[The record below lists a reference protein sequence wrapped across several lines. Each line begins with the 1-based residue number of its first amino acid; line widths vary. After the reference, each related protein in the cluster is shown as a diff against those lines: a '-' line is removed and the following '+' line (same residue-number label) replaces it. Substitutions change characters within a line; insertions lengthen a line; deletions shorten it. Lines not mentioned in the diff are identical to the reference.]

1 MFRNSIRTRLMALV
15 LLATVIPAGI
25 SVTFSYIYTKQSV
38 TEQSVKQNTKLLTL
52 GEANLGSYF
61 NGINQR
67 AMTLYSGI
75 NVQGSFYT
83 ALLVA
88 KAPGS
93 SPGGSSVPDN
103 RAIVSTQLYN
113 LFLSDQN
120 IFQVHLYI
128 RAVKQSNTVLGG
140 LFRRETNESY
150 APAPN
155 PDGTNRPF
163 VEVTHMDHQYGLK
176 SGFLNRKEGTVPLFT
191 AHFPIYRTPSDDV
204 LADLSLDFRLTELES
219 IAKSMYTSET
229 ERLYILNEQ
238 GKALYASDP
247 DWIGKTIET
256 GWSALPGN
264 GQSGHFTWN
273 DRDFEGIVMYRHLNS
288 PLFKGSI
295 IKLVPYEDLY
305 GDARTITRINGAIGI
320 AFLII
325 GGIAAVLISIGFT
338 RPIKKLISYTQKV
351 QIGQLDAYVDAER
364 EDEFGLLTRKI
375 TGMTRTINNLILKE
389 YRLEIANKTN
399 QLKALQAQVNPHFLY
414 NALQSIGSS
423 SLRYNAPKVYEL
435 IYSLGSMMRYSM
447 TTERTQVTLQ
457 EEIEHV
463 ENYLILQKERF
474 GEEELHLHIELAD
487 AAREAIIPKMIL
499 QLIVENIFKH
509 GFVDGIRQGV
519 ILIRCRLEDNGVL
532 MITVEDNG
540 KGIPPEQLRK
550 IEAGLQGM
558 EGNDH
563 EEIGL
568 RNVLARLRLQ
578 ISEESKVS
586 IRNNTEAGVTVTL
599 FIPLQGAADLKKGGE
614 V

>member
-15 LLATVIPAGI
+15 LLATVIPAGV

-52 GEANLGSYF
+52 GEANLSSYF
-61 NGINQR
+61 GGINQR

-88 KAPGS
+88 KAPDTLPAGET
-93 SPGGSSVPDN
+93 VPDN
-103 RAIVSTQLYN
+103 RGIVSTQLYN

-140 LFRRETNESY
+140 LFRRETNDTY
-150 APAPN
+150 MPTPN
-155 PDGTNRPF
+155 PGGGNRPF
-163 VEVTHMDHQYGLK
+163 IEVTHKDHQYGLR
-176 SGFLNRKEGTVPLFT
+176 SGFLGRKVGTVPVFS
-191 AHFPIYRTPSDDV
+191 AHFPIYRTPSDEV
-204 LADLSLDFRLTELES
+204 LADLSMDFRLTELES
-219 IAKSMYTSET
+219 ISRSMYNSET

-238 GKALYASDP
+238 GEALYASEP
-247 DWIGKTIET
+247 NWIGRTFKE
-256 GWSALPGN
+256 GWTQGAVN
-264 GQSGHFTWN
+264 QESGHFTWN
-273 DRDFEGIVMYRHLNS
+273 DRGFKGIVMYRHLNS
-288 PLFKGSI
+288 SLFKGTI

-305 GDARTITRINGAIGI
+305 SDARTITRINGAIGVI
-320 AFLII
+320 FLII

-351 QIGQLDAYVDAER
+351 QIGQLDAVVDAER

-375 TGMTRTINNLILKE
+375 SGMTRTINNLILQE

-399 QLKALQAQVNPHFLY
+399 QLKALQAQINPHFLY
-414 NALQSIGSS
+414 NALQSIGTS

-447 TTERTQVTLQ
+447 GTERTQVTLR

-463 ENYLILQKERF
+463 ENYMLLQQERF
-474 GEEELHLHIELAD
+474 GEEELRLDISITE
-487 AAREAIIPKMIL
+487 AASEIIVPKMIL
-499 QLIVENIFKH
+499 QPIVENVFKH
-509 GFVDGIRQGV
+509 GFTDGIRQGV
-519 ILIRCRLEDNGVL
+519 IMIRCWLERGALQITVKDNGTGVSE
-532 MITVEDNG
+532 EDLDHL
-540 KGIPPEQLRK
+540 ETALRSTDGT
-550 IEAGLQGM
+550 E
-558 EGNDH
+558 H

-568 RNVLARLRLQ
+568 RNVRARLRLQ
-578 ISEESKVS
+578 ISEQADLT
-586 IRNNTEAGVTVTL
+586 IGNNPEGGVTVTL
-599 FIPLQGAADLKKGGE
+599 TIPLTDERYDEGSGQG
-614 V
+614 